1 MFLYHGSNACKQ
13 RTSAMNDVEYQIECT
28 TRDLATYLVKDFSF
42 TVEQALRAVYNSE
55 LYQKLC
61 DPKTGLYFQ
70 SHLYVYDY
78 LKTEIKTGKLQ

>member
-1 MFLYHGSNACKQ
+1 MEEMSDVLYHGSN
-13 RTSAMNDVEYQIECT
+13 
-28 TRDLATYLVKDFSF
+28 
-42 TVEQALRAVYNSE
+42 VEQALRAVYNSE